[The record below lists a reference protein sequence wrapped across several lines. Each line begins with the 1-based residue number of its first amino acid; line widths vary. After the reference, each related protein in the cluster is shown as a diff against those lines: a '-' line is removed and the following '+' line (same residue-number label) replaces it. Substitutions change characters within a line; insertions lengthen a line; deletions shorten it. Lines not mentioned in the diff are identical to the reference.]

1 MNKPAANPN
10 QVFDKQHRGLTI
22 GVILGVTII
31 AFEALAVVT
40 VAPQIARA
48 LDGMALYGWIFSAF
62 LLSSL
67 LGITVG
73 GQQADKRGPGLPLL
87 VGIVLF
93 GTGLLI
99 SGFAPTM
106 PVLIAGRAVQGLGSG
121 ALVTCFYLAINLAY
135 ADALR
140 PRMMALVSS
149 AWVLPGL
156 LGPTA
161 AGFVAD
167 LFGWRVVFWGMV
179 PPLALV
185 ALLTARA
192 FLRLEGKG
200 ERSSRLRPAASLV
213 LGAGLLIS
221 GLSLSTLWVASVMVI
236 VGVAFTVPSLR
247 ALLPS
252 GTLTLGSSLG
262 SVIATRGLMYAAF
275 VATEAFLVLALTDVH
290 GLSSSLTGVAIATG
304 AVSWTV
310 GSWLQDYWDEHS
322 PEGEKG
328 SRRRQRLV
336 LGTLFL
342 SAGIG
347 VQLFAL
353 FVNVVP
359 LLITISGWLLC
370 GLGMGVSHSTS
381 SVLAFAFA
389 PEGEE
394 GAVSASLQIAD
405 QFTSALSTG
414 VGGALLAF
422 AVGVQWGQQLG
433 IAVIF
438 GVNLLLVVGAVVAAY
453 RVGGG
458 REVSSGSSERAVT

>member
-1 MNKPAANPN
+1 MANPN
-10 QVFDKQHRGLTI
+10 QVFDQQHRGLTI
-22 GVILGVTII
+22 GVLLGVTII

-40 VAPQIARA
+40 VAPQIAGA
-48 LDGMALYGWIFSAF
+48 LEGMALYGWIFSAF

-73 GQQADKRGPGLPLL
+73 GQQADIRGPGLPFLA
-87 VGIVLF
+87 GIVLF

-106 PVLIAGRAVQGLGSG
+106 TLLIVGRAVQGLGSG
-121 ALVTCFYLAINLAY
+121 ALVTCFYIAMNLAY

-179 PPLALV
+179 PPLVLV

-192 FLRLEGKG
+192 FLRLQGKG
-200 ERSSRLRPAASLV
+200 QGTDRLRPAAGLV

-221 GLSLSTLWVASVMVI
+221 GLTLSTLWLASVMVI
-236 VGVAFTVPSLR
+236 SGVALTIPSLK
-247 ALLPS
+247 ALLPG

-275 VATEAFLVLALTDVH
+275 VATEAFLVLALTEVH

-304 AVSWTV
+304 AVSWTA
-310 GSWLQDYWDEHS
+310 GSWLQDRWDERAAEEDRAS
-322 PEGEKG
+322 N
-328 SRRRQRLV
+328 RRWRLA
-336 LGTLFL
+336 LGTLIL
-342 SAGIG
+342 SVGIG

-370 GLGMGVSHSTS
+370 GLGIGVSHSTS

-414 VGGALLAF
+414 VGGAVLAL
-422 AVGVQWGQQLG
+422 AVSAAWGQQLG

-438 GVNLLLVVGAVVAAY
+438 GLNLLLVVGAVVAAY
-453 RVGGG
+453 RVGGERG
-458 REVSSGSSERAVT
+458 VRVSEVSQQIGD

>member
-1 MNKPAANPN
+1 MDNPN
-10 QVFDKQHRGLTI
+10 QVFDQRHRGLTI

-40 VAPQIARA
+40 VAPQIAGA
-48 LDGMALYGWIFSAF
+48 LNGMALYGWIFSAF

-73 GQQADKRGPGLPLL
+73 GQQADLRGPGLPFL

-106 PVLIAGRAVQGLGSG
+106 SVLIAGRAVQGLGSG

-140 PRMMALVSS
+140 PRMMALLSS

-185 ALLTARA
+185 ALLTAKA
-192 FLRLEGKG
+192 FLKLEGNG
-200 ERSSRLRPAASLV
+200 RRPNRLRPAAGLV
-213 LGAGLLIS
+213 LGAGLLIG
-221 GLSLSTLWVASVMVI
+221 GLTLSTLWLASMMVI
-236 VGVAFTVPSLR
+236 IGVAFVVPSLK
-247 ALLPS
+247 ALLPK
-252 GTLTLGSSLG
+252 GTLTLSSGLG

-290 GLSSSLTGVAIATG
+290 GLSASLTGIAIATG
-304 AVSWTV
+304 AVSWTA

-322 PEGEKG
+322 PEADKG
-328 SRRRQRLV
+328 SRRRSRLM
-336 LGTLFL
+336 LGTLLL

-353 FVNVVP
+353 FVGVVP
-359 LLITISGWLLC
+359 LLVTVMGWLLC

-414 VGGALLAF
+414 IGGAVLALF
-422 AVGVQWGQQLG
+422 VNAQWGQQLG

-438 GVNLLLVVGAVVAAY
+438 GLNLLLVVGAVVAAY

-458 REVSSGSSERAVT
+458 RGVGSSASERATT